1 MAKKPLAPLNFID
14 IVTRA
19 DADLI
24 REALTARE
32 KIDDLLVIREEAYR
46 KIAEVENSIEDLVG
60 QEKVF
65 QFDPPPY
72 AVAGMKGAQPY
83 KPKPASSTDA
93 PSAKKDESAVDELAT
108 PSDGDSLE
116 EKKEILAESEQGL
129 ESSILDADETS
140 MLPATT
146 DETPVIPAEEE
157 PRPEDV

>member
-24 REALTARE
+24 REALAARE

-72 AVAGMKGAQPY
+72 SVAGMKGAQPY
-83 KPKPASSTDA
+83 KPKPKVEEEAGSTGVSPVKDSEEQENSSSEVDEEESVK
-93 PSAKKDESAVDELAT
+93 PSAL
-108 PSDGDSLE
+108 
-116 EKKEILAESEQGL
+116 
-129 ESSILDADETS
+129 ADETS
-140 MLPATT
+140 TLPENVESSTQT
-146 DETPVIPAEEE
+146 GGTPVLSGE
-157 PRPEDV
+157 PSV